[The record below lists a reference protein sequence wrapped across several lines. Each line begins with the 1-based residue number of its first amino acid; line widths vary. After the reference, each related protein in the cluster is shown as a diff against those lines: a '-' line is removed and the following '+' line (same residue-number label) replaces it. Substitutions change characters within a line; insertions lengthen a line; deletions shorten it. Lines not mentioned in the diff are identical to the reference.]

1 MATIVNLR
9 RIERLEE
16 KAGGASWL
24 ARLSDAE
31 LEARCLTF
39 ATGEYPVF
47 KDFPEDKPP
56 VQDSESDNGLL
67 LNELEDKLTKNL
79 HKTALRCSNNP
90 RFLDEVVHELQA
102 LGAPK
107 AAALLVEAVKAER
120 LSRSY
125 LWPDWRTGLSEKVLA
140 MAGGFC
146 AKSET

>member
-67 LNELEDKLTKNL
+67 LNELEDKLTK
-79 HKTALRCSNNP
+79 TCTTP
-90 RFLDEVVHELQA
+90 RS
-102 LGAPK
+102 
-107 AAALLVEAVKAER
+107 AARITLVSSMRWWTNCKRLARQKPLPC
-120 LSRSY
+120 LSR
-125 LWPDWRTGLSEKVLA
+125 L
-140 MAGGFC
+140 
-146 AKSET
+146 